1 MTPDQLRIQELETQV
16 QDMRRLLDG
25 LVNASQID
33 PLVAKT
39 ISLSASTT
47 SDKTPASATQTVSES
62 GSSSYGVMKP
72 PTGFISIGGYNV
84 PYIT

>member
-1 MTPDQLRIQELETQV
+1 MTPDQRIQELETQV
-16 QDMRRLLDG
+16 ADMRRLLDG
-25 LVNASQID
+25 LVNASQVD

-39 ISLSASTT
+39 INLLASST
-47 SDKTPASATQTVSES
+47 SDKTPASGTQAVNES
-62 GSSSYGVMKP
+62 GVSSYSVMKA